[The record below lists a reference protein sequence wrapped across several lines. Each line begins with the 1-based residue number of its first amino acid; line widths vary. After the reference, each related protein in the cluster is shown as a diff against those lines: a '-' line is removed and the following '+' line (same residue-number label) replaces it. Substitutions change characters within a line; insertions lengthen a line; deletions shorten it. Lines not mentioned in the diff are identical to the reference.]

1 MKFSKL
7 NSPNS
12 FANVVI
18 SKYFI
23 DWNRK
28 VSAPQLK
35 VKNFLKEYWESS
47 IVLEEFLIPGSKKR
61 IDLINIS
68 AKVVVEVSPNSTH
81 LKFNSFMHGSRPG
94 FLKTIKSDLV
104 KKDWAEA
111 NNFLYI
117 ELNDSHLK
125 NLSKETFKELGYE
138 L

>member
-7 NSPNS
+7 NSP
-12 FANVVI
+12 ATLVNVVI

-23 DWNRK
+23 DWDRK

-35 VKNFLKEYWESS
+35 VKNFLKEYWETS
-47 IVLEEFLIPGSKKR
+47 IVLEEFMIPGSKKR

-68 AKVVVEVSPNSTH
+68 AKIIVEVSPNSTH
-81 LKFNSFMHGSRPG
+81 LKFNPFMHGSRPG

-104 KKDWAEA
+104 KKQWAIT
-111 NNFLYI
+111 NGFHYI
-117 ELNDSHLK
+117 ELNDEHLK
-125 NLSKETFKELGYE
+125 QLSKETFKELGYD